1 MTGSLRMTP
10 VMSATQTIDEVVR
23 EIVRGR
29 ASGVVADDELA
40 GDLPLGDLG
49 LDSIAMAEVLLD
61 CQERFG
67 VRTVDLLEGETLTLR
82 RLVTYLERETR
93 A

>member
-1 MTGSLRMTP
+1 MTP
-10 VMSATQTIDEVVR
+10 LMSATQTIDEIVR

-29 ASGVVADDELA
+29 AA
-40 GDLPLGDLG
+40 GIVPDHEFPDDLPFGVLG

-61 CQERFG
+61 CQQRFG
-67 VRTVDLLEGETLTLR
+67 VRTVDLLEGEPLTLR
-82 RLVTYLERETR
+82 GLVTHLERETR